1 MVVKLEKRQKTTV
14 IGGQRP
20 PAPFGTSRRPLGTTI
35 HHSGGIGATF
45 EVFHLFGGFL
55 QNLEVIYGRG
65 VVKTLLKGTLAV
77 VSGVVTHTRPPD
89 LKKIQKTWKIPKVAP
104 IPPE

>member
-1 MVVKLEKRQKTTV
+1 MERDRTVISTLENGAQVLGADFHLGTSSGPNIRASTVVTLEKMQKTTV

-45 EVFHLFGGFL
+45 EVFHLFGVF
-55 QNLEVIYGRG
+55 
-65 VVKTLLKGTLAV
+65 
-77 VSGVVTHTRPPD
+77 S
-89 LKKIQKTWKIPKVAP
+89 KIWRSYMAAAW
-104 IPPE
+104 

>member
-1 MVVKLEKRQKTTV
+1 MFICKLALVLVFALLMVVKLEKRQKTTV

-45 EVFHLFGGFL
+45 EVFHLFGVF
-55 QNLEVIYGRG
+55 
-65 VVKTLLKGTLAV
+65 
-77 VSGVVTHTRPPD
+77 S
-89 LKKIQKTWKIPKVAP
+89 KIWRSYMAAAW
-104 IPPE
+104 